1 MGRSR
6 RRKLPQDPVTVT
18 IDALS
23 HDGRGVAH
31 IDGKAVFIHGALPG
45 ETVSFRYTRV
55 QKKFD
60 EGEAVE
66 IIDRSSVRVEPPCQ
80 HFGLCGG
87 CSLQHL
93 SSEAQIEAK
102 QQALLDA
109 FQRIGKVTP
118 GSILSPLTSGST
130 LGYRRKARLGAKYV
144 LKKEKVLV
152 GFRERGTPYVADLTR
167 CEVLHPKVG
176 QLIGPLSELIE
187 SLSIKERVPQI
198 EMAMGD
204 DQCIL
209 IFRLLSEIT
218 NEDCKKLLQFGQ
230 DHDIA
235 IYTQTG
241 GPETVTPLNGEPV
254 ELIYALPRY
263 DLSIHFLPNDFTQ
276 VNSELNQLML
286 DRALAL
292 LALSPEDRVLDLF
305 CGLGNFTLPM
315 ARTAAEVVG
324 VEGDS
329 GLVAR
334 ARENAQRNGVTNTR
348 FFTANLYE
356 SIQKEPWLREQFD
369 KVLLDPPRSGAAE
382 VLEHLPKLGAKRLVY
397 VSCYPGTLARDA
409 GELVHRYG
417 YELVSAGVM
426 DMFPHTAHVES
437 IALFEKRK

>member
-31 IDGKAVFIHGALPG
+31 LDGKAVFIQGALPG

-109 FQRIGKVTP
+109 FQRIGKVSP
-118 GSILSPLTSGST
+118 GTVLPPLSGRST

-152 GFRERGTPYVADLTR
+152 GFRERGAPYVADLTR

-176 QLIGPLSELIE
+176 HLIDPLSQLIE

-209 IFRLLSEIT
+209 IFRLLGEIT
-218 NEDCKKLLQFGQ
+218 AEDRKKLLQFGQ

-241 GPETVTPLNGEPV
+241 GPETVTPLNGEQV
-254 ELIYALPRY
+254 ELIYALPEY

-276 VNSELNQLML
+276 VNSELNRLML

-292 LALSPEDRVLDLF
+292 LALTPEDRVLDLF

-315 ARTAAEVVG
+315 ARKAAEVVG
-324 VEGDS
+324 VEGES

-334 ARENAQRNGVTNTR
+334 ARENAQRNGITNTR
-348 FFTANLYE
+348 FYTANLYE

-382 VLEHLPKLGAKRLVY
+382 VLEHLPKIGAKRLVY

>member
-1 MGRSR
+1 
-6 RRKLPQDPVTVT
+6 
-18 IDALS
+18 
-23 HDGRGVAH
+23 
-31 IDGKAVFIHGALPG
+31 
-45 ETVSFRYTRV
+45 
-55 QKKFD
+55 
-60 EGEAVE
+60 
-66 IIDRSSVRVEPPCQ
+66 
-80 HFGLCGG
+80 
-87 CSLQHL
+87 
-93 SSEAQIEAK
+93 
-102 QQALLDA
+102 
-109 FQRIGKVTP
+109 
-118 GSILSPLTSGST
+118 
-130 LGYRRKARLGAKYV
+130 
-144 LKKEKVLV
+144 
-152 GFRERGTPYVADLTR
+152 
-167 CEVLHPKVG
+167 
-176 QLIGPLSELIE
+176 
-187 SLSIKERVPQI
+187 
-198 EMAMGD
+198 MAMGD

-218 NEDCKKLLQFGQ
+218 NEDRKKLLQFGQ

-305 CGLGNFTLPM
+305 CGLGNFTLPI

>member
-31 IDGKAVFIHGALPG
+31 LDGKAVFIQGALPG

-109 FQRIGKVTP
+109 FQRIGKVSP
-118 GSILSPLTSGST
+118 GTVLPPLSGRST

-152 GFRERGTPYVADLTR
+152 GFRERGAPYVADLTR

-176 QLIGPLSELIE
+176 HLIDPLSQLIE

-209 IFRLLSEIT
+209 IFRLLGEIT
-218 NEDCKKLLQFGQ
+218 AEDHKKLLQFGQ

-241 GPETVTPLNGEPV
+241 GPETVTPLNGEQV
-254 ELIYALPRY
+254 ELIYALPEY

-276 VNSELNQLML
+276 VNSELNRLML

-292 LALSPEDRVLDLF
+292 LALTPEDRVLDLF

-315 ARTAAEVVG
+315 ARKAAEVVG
-324 VEGDS
+324 VEGES

-334 ARENAQRNGVTNTR
+334 ARENAQRNGITNTR
-348 FFTANLYE
+348 FYTANLYE

-382 VLEHLPKLGAKRLVY
+382 VLEHLPKIGAKRLVY